1 MKLELKVWGG
11 TDEVI
16 YFSVERFYLRSFLH
30 ESQLHALVSE
40 KGDTLL
46 DIRSLKPSVPFSLFL
61 LVLNDAIKTLRAPL
75 FLKLSLL

>member
-16 YFSVERFYLRSFLH
+16 YFSVERSFLH